1 MDFSQVN
8 VHMRE
13 CGLIDIV
20 SNNTLAD
27 EALNMDIRYL
37 DNIEDKMLTKYIAAL
52 SQYSMYITLLYN
64 KYMVVKTKLSKALD
78 VRTYIF
84 CKNNK
89 LNGTK
94 AEKKIE
100 ACIQDDSIN
109 KITSELDSVKEKL
122 LLLQD
127 TSKYIDSYVNAL
139 KKDLSR
145 RRIEFGGYNKQ

>member
-13 CGLIDIV
+13 CGLIDI
-20 SNNTLAD
+20 SANTSLAD

-37 DNIEDKMLTKYIAAL
+37 DNVNDSMLTKYIAAL

-64 KYMVVKTKLSKALD
+64 KYMVVKTRLSKALD
-78 VRTYIF
+78 VRVYIF

-89 LNGTK
+89 LKGTK
-94 AEKKIE
+94 AEKKME
-100 ACIQDDSIN
+100 ACLQSDAIN
-109 KITSELDSVKEKL
+109 RLKSELDNVKERL

-127 TSKYIDSYVNAL
+127 TAKYIDSYVNAL

-145 RRIEFGGYNKQ
+145 RRIEFGGYNR

>member
-1 MDFSQVN
+1 MDFLQVN
-8 VHMRE
+8 THMKE
-13 CGLIDIV
+13 CGLINIV
-20 SNNTLAD
+20 ANSTLAD

-37 DNIEDKMLTKYIAAL
+37 DNVNDSMLTKYIAAL

-64 KYMVVKTKLSKALD
+64 KYMVVKTKLRKALD

-84 CKNNK
+84 CKNNNLK
-89 LNGTK
+89 GTK
-94 AEKKIE
+94 AEKLME
-100 ACIQDDSIN
+100 ACIQDNSIN
-109 KITSELDSVKEKL
+109 KLTAELDSIKEKL

-145 RRIEFGGYNKQ
+145 RRIEFGGYNR

>member
-13 CGLIDIV
+13 CGLIDI
-20 SNNTLAD
+20 SANTSLAD

-37 DNIEDKMLTKYIAAL
+37 DNVNDSMLTKYIAAL

-64 KYMVVKTKLSKALD
+64 KYMVVKTRLSKALD
-78 VRTYIF
+78 VRVYIF

-94 AEKKIE
+94 AEKKME
-100 ACIQDDSIN
+100 ACLQSDAIN
-109 KITSELDSVKEKL
+109 RLKSELDNVKERL

-127 TSKYIDSYVNAL
+127 TAKYIDSYVNAL

-145 RRIEFGGYNKQ
+145 RRIEFGGYNR